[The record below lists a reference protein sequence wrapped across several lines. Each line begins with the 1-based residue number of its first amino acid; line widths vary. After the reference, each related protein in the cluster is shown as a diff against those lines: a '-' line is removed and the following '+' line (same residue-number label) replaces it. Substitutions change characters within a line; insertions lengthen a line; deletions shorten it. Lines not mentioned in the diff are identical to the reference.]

1 MRGKTKAL
9 GFESKT
15 CALRSRPHYLFIM
28 WLEEGLLMSQGTSFL
43 NCRLGLIPNIP
54 IVQGSCENGL
64 RCHIWTYCSQ
74 SLAPRGDLIGSMPR
88 PAPGLRV
95 GHSCGHIFSPHG
107 WKAGWPSGKK
117 WSWVCSQ
124 PQWPHS
130 VRPVSSGLPL
140 MEQEKPDNTIL
151 LSIPSVLF
159 VCNSEL
165 IYFNSLKLRFL
176 IWKMVILFNYGIPR
190 RLKSGVCIKHEI

>member
-1 MRGKTKAL
+1 MA
-9 GFESKT
+9 
-15 CALRSRPHYLFIM
+15 
-28 WLEEGLLMSQGTSFL
+28 TS
-43 NCRLGLIPNIP
+43 
-54 IVQGSCENGL
+54 
-64 RCHIWTYCSQ
+64 
-74 SLAPRGDLIGSMPR
+74 
-88 PAPGLRV
+88 
-95 GHSCGHIFSPHG
+95 SPHMVEKLADHQERSG
-107 WKAGWPSGKK
+107 AEFAPSLSG
-117 WSWVCSQ
+117 
-124 PQWPHS
+124 PHS

-165 IYFNSLKLRFL
+165 IYFNSLKLCFL